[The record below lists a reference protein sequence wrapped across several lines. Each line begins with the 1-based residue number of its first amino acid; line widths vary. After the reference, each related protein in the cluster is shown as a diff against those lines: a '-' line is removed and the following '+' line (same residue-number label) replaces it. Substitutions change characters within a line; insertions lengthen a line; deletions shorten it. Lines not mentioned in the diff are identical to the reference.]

1 MEKQYLADQ
10 IGEEE
15 IALWRPGQNILITSP
30 TGSGKSTFILKILL
44 PFAAKK
50 RKHVCY
56 LCNRKILEEQI
67 TVTAP
72 AKLREFFG
80 DCDVSEDL
88 LQFLHIITF
97 QYCESGHGAPE
108 VVLKKEKNIAADDI
122 MFYVY
127 DECHYFVSDALFNSG
142 TNFWTSAI
150 IRSDPGYTARLN
162 VFLTATPEPFEFFFA
177 AFYSKPKLN
186 LDEQIQGI
194 RKLYLEKGKRKKEL
208 MYEWGKLTADVSMN
222 TGKVKLRRNRTI
234 TKREIAAQCR
244 EIDPYGT
251 MVEKLQNAKASLE
264 FECYPKIPIADNF
277 NQFSPHYF
285 HDYAEIFEQIQTTPS
300 GEKWMIFVD
309 EERDGIDL
317 AARLNQSGIHA
328 VLLSRATYSKT
339 KKRKSVMRE
348 IADTGHFSCRVLLAT
363 ELLDCGVSITDSTV
377 KHIVISHSRK
387 NTFLQM
393 LGRRRTQAEDNVHL
407 YLRCYSP
414 KEINGRFRQYDA
426 KMRMLVNFALLNKT
440 YLIQKKPPSA
450 NDDGLRE
457 KPFLSTKEKEWT
469 IRNIC
474 TGHNSELVYPLRLR
488 TEHRTFLETK
498 QFAND
503 GGKLLEEYAYSKT
516 AFIALLYELA
526 EYGAAIEIYRSSKD
540 SCFYLKQQLGWLG
553 KSYDETRWLTY
564 ASSRKALTDYLMS
577 SEGEWIPKD
586 MQKEFSERC
595 MELLLDLPV
604 PPLCLLKDVSRFRNP
619 EKNLYPGLK
628 RLNESLKEVNVP
640 YHLVSKQKCMPDRM
654 TCWCVVGGPD
664 HDARCSQ

>member
-10 IGEEE
+10 IDEEE

-30 TGSGKSTFILKILL
+30 TGSGKSTFILKNLL

-127 DECHYFVSDALFNSG
+127 DECHYFLSDALFNSG

-150 IRSDPGYTARLN
+150 IRSDPGYTARIN
-162 VFLTATPEPFEFFFA
+162 VFMTATPEPFKTFFA
-177 AFYSKPKLN
+177 AFYSKQHLN
-186 LDEQIQGI
+186 LDEHIQNI

-208 MYEWGKLTADVSMN
+208 MYEWDKPTAVVSMN
-222 TGKVKLRRNRTI
+222 AGKATLRRNRTI

-339 KKRKSVMRE
+339 IKGKSVMRE
-348 IADTGHFSCRVLLAT
+348 IADTGHFSCRVLLTT

-393 LGRRRTQAEDNVHL
+393 LGRRRTQVGEHVHI

-414 KEINGRFRQYDA
+414 KEINGRLQQLDA
-426 KMRMLVNFALLNKT
+426 KMRMLVNFALLNRTDFSQAKA
-440 YLIQKKPPSA
+440 PSA
-450 NDDGLRE
+450 NDDGMRE

-488 TEHRTFLETK
+488 TEHRTFSETK
-498 QFAND
+498 RYANN
-503 GGKLLEEYAYSKT
+503 GRKLLEEYAYSKT

-526 EYGAAIEIYRSSKD
+526 EYGAAIETYRSTKD
-540 SCFYLKQQLGWLG
+540 PCFYLKWQLSWLG
-553 KSYDETRWLTY
+553 KSYEETRWLTY

-577 SEGEWIPKD
+577 REGEWIPKD

-604 PPLCLLKDVSRFRNP
+604 PPLCLLKDASRFRNP

>member
-1 MEKQYLADQ
+1 
-10 IGEEE
+10 
-15 IALWRPGQNILITSP
+15 
-30 TGSGKSTFILKILL
+30 
-44 PFAAKK
+44 
-50 RKHVCY
+50 
-56 LCNRKILEEQI
+56 
-67 TVTAP
+67 
-72 AKLREFFG
+72 
-80 DCDVSEDL
+80 
-88 LQFLHIITF
+88 
-97 QYCESGHGAPE
+97 
-108 VVLKKEKNIAADDI
+108 
-122 MFYVY
+122 
-127 DECHYFVSDALFNSG
+127 
-142 TNFWTSAI
+142 
-150 IRSDPGYTARLN
+150 
-162 VFLTATPEPFEFFFA
+162 
-177 AFYSKPKLN
+177 
-186 LDEQIQGI
+186 
-194 RKLYLEKGKRKKEL
+194 
-208 MYEWGKLTADVSMN
+208 MN
-222 TGKVKLRRNRTI
+222 TGKVTLRRNRTI

-251 MVEKLQNAKASLE
+251 TFEKLQNAKASLE

-393 LGRRRTQAEDNVHL
+393 LGRRRTQAGDNVHL

-414 KEINGRFRQYDA
+414 KEINGRLQQLDA
-426 KMRMLVNFALLNKT
+426 KMHMLVNFALLNRTDFSQVKA
-440 YLIQKKPPSA
+440 PSA
-450 NDDGLRE
+450 NDDGMRE

-474 TGHNSELVYPLRLR
+474 TGHNIGLVHPLRLR

-526 EYGAAIEIYRSSKD
+526 EYGAAIETYRSTKD
-540 SCFYLKQQLGWLG
+540 PCFYLKWQLSWLG
-553 KSYDETRWLTY
+553 KSYEETRWLTY
-564 ASSRKALTDYLMS
+564 ASSRKALMDYLMS
-577 SEGEWIPKD
+577 REGEWIPKD
-586 MQKEFSERC
+586 MQRKFSERC

-604 PPLCLLKDVSRFRNP
+604 PPLCLLKDASRFRNP

-640 YHLVSKQKCMPDRM
+640 YHLVSKQKCMPDRI
-654 TCWCVVGGPD
+654 TCWCVVGGSD